1 MHSRLPA
8 SSPISRVVRG
18 SIAAFIIYGAGIG
31 LTYCSQLVIARF
43 VGVDAYG
50 EYAYVFAWMT
60 VLAYFLALG
69 FDVALLRFVPAY
81 EAKRMWPLFCGVIQY
96 AERRAAAASV
106 LVIVIGVCAVMLG
119 DMSPQL

>member
-18 SIAAFIIYGAGIG
+18 SFAAFIIYGAGIG

-50 EYAYVFAWMT
+50 LYAYVFAWMT
-60 VLAYFLALG
+60 VLAYFSALG

-81 EAKRMWPLFCGVIQY
+81 EAVQDWCRLKGVIRYSQRC
-96 AERRAAAASV
+96 A
-106 LVIVIGVCAVMLG
+106 GVF
-119 DMSPQL
+119 